1 MIRFLEKGKMS
12 LFELFYIKSSMRGGA
27 PQPPKRSRAD

>member
-1 MIRFLEKGKMS
+1 MN

-27 PQPPKRSRAD
+27 PQPPKRSRADQAALPF